1 MAARH
6 DVEGQCGTRWEDVFW
21 DGIPDT
27 IPCKC
32 GNPGCTA
39 ELSFSWGAMNYR
51 AGEQSIGTVY
61 FENPTTGER
70 MVAAS
75 TRARTPHGWIR
86 RVTTTYHETQLLEKK
101 LQTQD
106 YEKSTIAR
114 EQMQAM
120 EEMRE
125 SMERANWRSESSETA
140 LAAAARAE
148 RAQREQNER
157 EEYGDST
164 PYRPKIQD
172 DGARARLAK
181 DLAEQQIAELYANR
195 RRWGGIDTGL
205 HLGALH
211 YDEQRNR

>member
-6 DVEGQCGTRWEDVFW
+6 DLEGQCGKKYEEVFW
-21 DGIPDT
+21 GEIPKS
-27 IPCKC
+27 IPCAC
-32 GNPGCTA
+32 GNPTCTA
-39 ELSFSWGAMNYR
+39 ELSFAWGGMNYS
-51 AGEQSIGTVY
+51 AAEQSIGTVY
-61 FENPTTGER
+61 FENPATGER

-75 TRARTPHGWIR
+75 SRARTPYGWVR

-101 LQTQD
+101 LQVQD

-125 SMERANWRSESSETA
+125 SMERAAWRSESSEAA

-181 DLAEQQIAELYANR
+181 DLAEKAANEMYANR
-195 RRWGGIDTGL
+195 RKWSGIDTGV
-205 HLGALH
+205 HLDALH
-211 YDEQRNR
+211 NDQRR

>member
-6 DVEGQCGTRWEDVFW
+6 DLEGQCGKKYEEVFW
-21 DGIPDT
+21 GEIPKV

-32 GNPGCTA
+32 GNPTCTA
-39 ELSFSWGAMNYR
+39 ELSFAWGGMNYS
-51 AGEQSIGTVY
+51 AAEQSIGTVY
-61 FENPTTGER
+61 FENPTTGET

-164 PYRPKIQD
+164 PYCPKIQD

-181 DLAEQQIAELYANR
+181 DLAEQQIAELYAKR
-195 RRWGGIDTGL
+195 RKWSGIDTGI
-205 HLGALH
+205 HLGALN